1 LIPVAGSDRVGI
13 EPSGVAR
20 YTSRFRAAP
29 KAASATSTD
38 THTQRGSE
46 TFGIGRSV
54 KATNTQT
61 MNQATTNGTMAVQ
74 RAL

>member
-1 LIPVAGSDRVGI
+1 MP
-13 EPSGVAR
+13 
-20 YTSRFRAAP
+20 
-29 KAASATSTD
+29 AASATSTD